1 MHNRIRGLFK
11 GSTLGVVLTASAIS
25 AVIAVSMTRMT
36 GQVTRPATVDGKPN
50 LSGIWQANNEAN
62 WDLEAHEARAGAVMQ
77 PGVYPYDFTQVP
89 AAPSL
94 PFGAA
99 GGVPGSIGVVDGDG
113 QIPYNPD
120 ALLQK
125 QDNGAHWLD
134 RDPELKCQLPGVPRA
149 MYMPY
154 PYQIVQS
161 TDKIHIF
168 FAFSNAARVIHL
180 DDVAPSPVPQSMGH
194 SVGRWDGDTLV
205 VEVGDF
211 NGRTW
216 FDRAGNFHTDAL
228 RLIERFTLIDEH
240 AIHYEVTIEDPNVF
254 TRPWTISMP
263 LYRRLEPD
271 MQVLHYRCTP
281 FVEEYLFGHLR
292 NEPLVTRWEGETMIV
307 EITRPEE
314 ISPEVSYERIS
325 GR

>member
-1 MHNRIRGLFK
+1 MRNGLIRG
-11 GSTLGVVLTASAIS
+11 
-25 AVIAVSMTRMT
+25 SMMVMT
-36 GQVTRPATVDGKPN
+36 GVAVVALVALSVARPASQGTRVDRINGRPN
-50 LSGIWQANNEAN
+50 FSGIWQTNNEAN

-77 PGVYPYDFTQVP
+77 PGVYPYDFAQVP

-99 GGVPGSIGVVDGDG
+99 GGVPGSLGVVEGDG
-113 QIPYNPD
+113 QIPYTPE
-120 ALLQK
+120 ALARK
-125 QDNGAHWLD
+125 QDNAAHWLD

-149 MYMPY
+149 MYMSY

-161 TDKIHIF
+161 ANKIHIF

-180 DDVAPSPVPQSMGH
+180 DDVALPPDYTLMGH
-194 SVGRWDGDTLV
+194 SVGRWEGDALV
-205 VEVGDF
+205 VDVTYF
-211 NGRTW
+211 NGKSW
-216 FDRAGNFHTDAL
+216 FDRAGNHHSEAL
-228 RLIERFTLIDEH
+228 HLVERFTLVTPNVIN
-240 AIHYEVTIEDPNVF
+240 YEVAIEDPNIF
-254 TRPWTISMP
+254 TRPWRIAMP
-263 LYRRLEPD
+263 LYRRMEPN

-292 NEPLVTRWEGETMIV
+292 NEPLVTRWEGETMVV

>member
-1 MHNRIRGLFK
+1 MRNGLMRG
-11 GSTLGVVLTASAIS
+11 SMVV
-25 AVIAVSMTRMT
+25 MT
-36 GQVTRPATVDGKPN
+36 GVAVVALIALSVARPASQGTRVDRINGRPN
-50 LSGIWQANNEAN
+50 FSGIWQTNNEAN

-77 PGVYPYDFTQVP
+77 PGVYPYDFAQVP

-99 GGVPGSIGVVDGDG
+99 GGVPGSLGVVEGDG
-113 QIPYNPD
+113 QIPYTPG
-120 ALLQK
+120 ALARK
-125 QDNGAHWLD
+125 QDNAAHWLD

-149 MYMPY
+149 MYMSY

-161 TDKIHIF
+161 ANKIHIF

-180 DDVAPSPVPQSMGH
+180 DDAALPPDYTLMGH
-194 SVGRWDGDTLV
+194 SVGRWEGDTLV
-205 VEVGDF
+205 VDVNYF
-211 NGRTW
+211 NGKSW
-216 FDRAGNFHTDAL
+216 FDRAGNHHSEAL
-228 RLIERFTLIDEH
+228 HLVERFTLVTPNVIS
-240 AIHYEVTIEDPNVF
+240 YEVTIEDPNVF
-254 TRPWTISMP
+254 TRPWRIAMP
-263 LYRRLEPD
+263 LYRRMEPN

-292 NEPLVTRWEGETMIV
+292 NEPLVTRWEGETMVV

-314 ISPEVSYERIS
+314 ISPEVSYERIN

>member
-1 MHNRIRGLFK
+1 MRNGLIRG
-11 GSTLGVVLTASAIS
+11 
-25 AVIAVSMTRMT
+25 SMMVMT
-36 GQVTRPATVDGKPN
+36 GVAVVALVALSVARPASQGTRVDRINGRPN
-50 LSGIWQANNEAN
+50 FSGIWQTNNEAN

-77 PGVYPYDFTQVP
+77 PGVYPYDFAQVP

-99 GGVPGSIGVVDGDG
+99 GGVPGSLGVVEGDG
-113 QIPYNPD
+113 QIPYTPE
-120 ALLQK
+120 ALARK
-125 QDNGAHWLD
+125 QDNAAHWLD

-149 MYMPY
+149 MYMSY

-161 TDKIHIF
+161 VNKIHIF

-180 DDVAPSPVPQSMGH
+180 DDVALPPDYTLMGH
-194 SVGRWDGDTLV
+194 SVGRWEGDALV
-205 VEVGDF
+205 VDVTYF
-211 NGRTW
+211 NGKNW
-216 FDRAGNFHTDAL
+216 FDRAGNHHSETL
-228 RLIERFTLIDEH
+228 HLVERFTPVTPNVIN
-240 AIHYEVTIEDPNVF
+240 YEVTIEDPNVF
-254 TRPWTISMP
+254 TRPWRIAMP
-263 LYRRLEPD
+263 LYRRMEPN

-292 NEPLVTRWEGETMIV
+292 NEPLVTRWEGETMVV

-314 ISPEVSYERIS
+314 ISPEVSYERIR

>member
-1 MHNRIRGLFK
+1 MRNGLIRG
-11 GSTLGVVLTASAIS
+11 
-25 AVIAVSMTRMT
+25 SMMVMT
-36 GQVTRPATVDGKPN
+36 GVAVVALVALSVARPASQGTRVDRINGRPN
-50 LSGIWQANNEAN
+50 FSGIWQTNNEAN

-77 PGVYPYDFTQVP
+77 PGVYPYDFAQVP

-99 GGVPGSIGVVDGDG
+99 GGVPGSLGVVEGDG
-113 QIPYNPD
+113 QIPYTPE
-120 ALLQK
+120 ALARK
-125 QDNGAHWLD
+125 QDNAAHWLD

-149 MYMPY
+149 MYMSY

-161 TDKIHIF
+161 ANKIHIF

-180 DDVAPSPVPQSMGH
+180 DDVALPPDYTLMGH
-194 SVGRWDGDTLV
+194 SVGRWEGDALV
-205 VEVGDF
+205 VDVTYF
-211 NGRTW
+211 NGKSW
-216 FDRAGNFHTDAL
+216 FDRAGNHHSEAL
-228 RLIERFTLIDEH
+228 HLVERFTLVTPNVIN
-240 AIHYEVTIEDPNVF
+240 YEVTIEDPNVF
-254 TRPWTISMP
+254 TRPWRIAMP
-263 LYRRLEPD
+263 LYRRMEPN

-292 NEPLVTRWEGETMIV
+292 NEPLVTRWEGETMVV

>member
-1 MHNRIRGLFK
+1 MRNRLRRRWGGI
-11 GSTLGVVLTASAIS
+11 TAGVAVVVAVVSLTVARSAS
-25 AVIAVSMTRMT
+25 
-36 GQVTRPATVDGKPN
+36 QVTEVDRIDGRPN
-50 LSGIWQANNEAN
+50 FSGIWQTNNEAN

-77 PGVYPYDFTQVP
+77 PGVYPYDFAQVP

-113 QIPYNPD
+113 QIPYIPD
-120 ALLQK
+120 ALVQK
-125 QDNGAHWLD
+125 QDNATHWLD

-194 SVGRWDGDTLV
+194 SVGRWEGDTLV

-216 FDRAGNFHTDAL
+216 FDRAGNFHSDGL
-228 RLIERFTLIDEH
+228 RVVERYTLISQD
-240 AIHYEVTIEDPNVF
+240 AIQYEATIEDPNVF
-254 TRPWTISMP
+254 TRPWKISMP
-263 LYRRLEPD
+263 LYRRLEPN

-292 NEPLVTRWEGETMIV
+292 NQPLVTRWEGETMVV

-314 ISPEVSYERIS
+314 ISPEASYERIS
-325 GR
+325 GTQ

>member
-1 MHNRIRGLFK
+1 MRNRLMRG
-11 GSTLGVVLTASAIS
+11 SMVV
-25 AVIAVSMTRMT
+25 MT
-36 GQVTRPATVDGKPN
+36 GVAVVAGVAFSVARPAGQGTRVDRVDGRPN
-50 LSGIWQANNEAN
+50 FSGIWQSNNEAN
-62 WDLEAHEARAGAVMQ
+62 WDLQAHEARAGAVMQ
-77 PGVYPYDFTQVP
+77 QGVYPYDFARVP

-99 GGVPGSIGVVDGDG
+99 GGVPGSLGVVEGDG
-113 QIPYNPD
+113 QIPYTPEGL
-120 ALLQK
+120 ARK
-125 QDNGAHWLD
+125 QDNAAHWLD

-161 TDKIHIF
+161 TNKIHIF
-168 FAFSNAARVIHL
+168 FAFSNAARVLHL
-180 DDVAPSPVPQSMGH
+180 DDVAPAPIPQSMGH
-194 SVGRWDGDTLV
+194 SVGRWEGDTLV
-205 VEVGDF
+205 VEVTDF

-216 FDRAGNFHTDAL
+216 FDRAGNFHSDAL
-228 RLIERFTLIDEH
+228 RLVERYTLISQD
-240 AIHYEVTIEDPNVF
+240 AIEYEVTIEDPDVF

-263 LYRRLEPD
+263 LYRRLEPN

-292 NEPLVTRWEGETMIV
+292 NEPLVTRWEGETMVV

-325 GR
+325 RP

>member
-1 MHNRIRGLFK
+1 MRNRLRRRWGGI
-11 GSTLGVVLTASAIS
+11 TAGVAVVVAVVSLTVARSAS
-25 AVIAVSMTRMT
+25 
-36 GQVTRPATVDGKPN
+36 QVTEVDRIDGRPN
-50 LSGIWQANNEAN
+50 FSGIWQANNEAN

-77 PGVYPYDFTQVP
+77 PGVYPHDFAQVP

-99 GGVPGSIGVVDGDG
+99 GGVPGSLGVVDGDG
-113 QIPYNPD
+113 QIPYTSE
-120 ALLQK
+120 ALARK
-125 QDNGAHWLD
+125 QDNAAHWLD

-161 TDKIHIF
+161 TDKIHIL

-180 DDVAPSPVPQSMGH
+180 DDVAPSPIPQSMGH
-194 SVGRWDGDTLV
+194 SVGRWEGDTLV

-211 NGRTW
+211 NTRTW
-216 FDRAGNFHTDAL
+216 FDRAGNFHSDAL
-228 RLIERFTLIDEH
+228 RLVERFTLIDEH
-240 AIHYEVTIEDPNVF
+240 AIQYEVTIEDPNVF

-263 LYRRLEPD
+263 LYRRLEPN

-292 NEPLVTRWEGETMIV
+292 NEPLVTRWEGETMVV

-325 GR
+325 GP

>member
-1 MHNRIRGLFK
+1 MRNRLML
-11 GSTLGVVLTASAIS
+11 GSMVVATGVAVATAVALSVA
-25 AVIAVSMTRMT
+25 
-36 GQVTRPATVDGKPN
+36 RPASQGTRVDRIDGRPN

-62 WDLEAHEARAGAVMQ
+62 WDLQAHEARAGAVMQ
-77 PGVYPYDFTQVP
+77 PGVYPYEFAHVP

-99 GGVPGSIGVVDGDG
+99 GGVPGSLGVVQGDG
-113 QIPYNPD
+113 EIPYTPE
-120 ALLQK
+120 ALARK
-125 QDNGAHWLD
+125 QDNAAHWLD

-161 TDKIHIF
+161 TEKIHIF

-180 DDVAPSPVPQSMGH
+180 DDVDPAPIPQSMGH
-194 SVGRWDGDTLV
+194 SVGRWEGDTLV

-211 NGRTW
+211 NGQTW
-216 FDRAGNFHTDAL
+216 FDRAGNFHSDAL
-228 RLIERFTLIDEH
+228 RLVERFTLIDQH
-240 AIHYEVTIEDPNVF
+240 AIQYEVTIEDPNVF
-254 TRPWTISMP
+254 TRPWTVSMP
-263 LYRRLEPD
+263 LYRRLEPN
-271 MQVLHYRCTP
+271 MQLLHYRCTP

-292 NEPLVTRWEGETMIV
+292 NEPLVTRWEGETMTV
-307 EITRPEE
+307 EIKRLEE
-314 ISPEVSYERIS
+314 ISPEVSYERIG